1 MIAQSES
8 QKMEIDL
15 PEQPI
20 PDLGKIYIGK
30 QSQ

>member
-1 MIAQSES
+1 MIAEPEA

-20 PDLGKIYIGK
+20 PDLAKLYIGK
-30 QSQ
+30 